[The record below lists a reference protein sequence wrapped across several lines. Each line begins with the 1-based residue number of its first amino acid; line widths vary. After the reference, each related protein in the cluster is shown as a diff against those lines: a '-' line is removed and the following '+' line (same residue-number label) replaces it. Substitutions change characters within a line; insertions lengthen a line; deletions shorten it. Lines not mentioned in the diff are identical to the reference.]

1 MNQIE
6 EDEQIDEHTD
16 DERQW
21 LLYTEY
27 MSLEYELNKAVDS
40 INNDNCHIF
49 ADLLVKRKPIVAEA
63 LKEEIKWQI
72 KSQKN

>member
-1 MNQIE
+1 MMQVMDN
-6 EDEQIDEHTD
+6 EQIDEHTD

-21 LLYTEY
+21 LLYIDY
-27 MSLEYELNKAVDS
+27 MGFDYELNKGVDY

-49 ADLLVKRKPIVAEA
+49 ADLLVKRKPIVAKA
-63 LKEEIKWQI
+63 LKREIEWQI